1 MACRSSRLEYDERV
15 CLASASDEVLQSV
28 EYRLRVGRG
37 LAERQALLF
46 LGRKT
51 SHELVTIN
59 NALLLKYTG
68 DSEVLQKSTRPY
80 VLVVRLK
87 YKDACY
93 DFAVPIRSNIPAS
106 APKDQYFALPPRPQT
121 RPKNRHGL
129 HYIKMFPVTKQYLV
143 RYRTEG
149 NSFAT
154 LIHDIIEKNSKQI
167 VDECQHYL
175 CIYLYICL
183 YNSCNLFRYFYD
195 RSVISSN
202 MFYIS

>member
-1 MACRSSRLEYDERV
+1 M
-15 CLASASDEVLQSV
+15 
-28 EYRLRVGRG
+28 
-37 LAERQALLF
+37 
-46 LGRKT
+46 K
-51 SHELVTIN
+51 LVTIN

-87 YKDACY
+87 YKEACY

-106 APKDQYFALPPRPQT
+106 APKYQYFALPPRPQT

-175 CIYLYICL
+175 NLYSQGVKPLYSTDLDYLIEQL
-183 YNSCNLFRYFYD
+183 NK
-195 RSVISSN
+195 
-202 MFYIS
+202 

>member
-15 CLASASDEVLQSV
+15 CLASASDGVLQSV
-28 EYRLRVGRG
+28 EYRLRVGRACRKAG
-37 LAERQALLF
+37 SSF

-51 SHELVTIN
+51 NHETRYNN

-183 YNSCNLFRYFYD
+183 IIPA
-195 RSVISSN
+195 ISSATS
-202 MFYIS
+202 MTDR

>member
-1 MACRSSRLEYDERV
+1 M
-15 CLASASDEVLQSV
+15 
-28 EYRLRVGRG
+28 
-37 LAERQALLF
+37 
-46 LGRKT
+46 K
-51 SHELVTIN
+51 LVTIN

-93 DFAVPIRSNIPAS
+93 DFA
-106 APKDQYFALPPRPQT
+106 LPPRPQT

-129 HYIKMFPVTKQYLV
+129 HYIKIFPVTKQYLV

-183 YNSCNLFRYFYD
+183 IIPA
-195 RSVISSN
+195 ISSATS
-202 MFYIS
+202 MTDR